1 MHSQHGWF
9 KMILPSFSCETTRD
23 AMMTNPTTSSPG
35 FRSAL
40 PAAIHTLLVAL
51 VMLFGIHSVALAAE
65 TSPSAEVVAFV
76 QKAVAL
82 VEQEG
87 EDSFAKFR
95 QPDSKWFHGNE
106 YLFIWGLD
114 GMRYVYPP
122 DTSGEGQNMLNLKDI
137 NGKPIGRWFVARAAN
152 PPGHG
157 WVHYQWPRPGDIF
170 PSWKSTYIQRAVA
183 PSGKNYLVGA
193 GRYNMPFERA
203 FLVELV
209 DNAGQLLV
217 KEGKAG
223 YDRLR
228 DRSDEFIFMDAYI
241 FLLDAEGT
249 EIVNPA
255 FPNLEGRN
263 LIDHKDAAGKLL
275 VKEMLDRTRDGNSA
289 WVEYYWAR
297 PGTADQVR
305 KLAYVKRVR
314 VDGEDMVI
322 GAGMYEP

>member
-1 MHSQHGWF
+1 
-9 KMILPSFSCETTRD
+9 
-23 AMMTNPTTSSPG
+23 MMTNTTTSSSVLR
-35 FRSAL
+35 FAL
-40 PAAIHTLLVAL
+40 PRIYSSLVAL
-51 VMLFGIHSVALAAE
+51 VMLLGIPAATLAAG
-65 TSPSAEVVAFV
+65 TSPSTELIGFV
-76 QKAVAL
+76 QKAVSL
-82 VEQEG
+82 VEREG
-87 EDSFAKFR
+87 ETSFAKFR
-95 QPDSKWFHGNE
+95 RPDSEWFHGNQ
-106 YLFIWGLD
+106 YVFIWGLD

-122 DTSGEGQNMLNLKDI
+122 DTSGEGKNMLSLKDI
-137 NGKPIGRWFVARAAN
+137 NGKPIGRWIVARADD

-183 PSGKNYLVGA
+183 PSGKTYLVGS

-209 DNAGQLLV
+209 DSAGQLLAR
-217 KEGKAG
+217 EGKAG

-228 DRSDEFIFMDAYI
+228 DRSEEFIFMDAYI
-241 FLLDAEGT
+241 FLLNAEGT

-263 LIDHKDAAGKLL
+263 LINHKDAAGKLL
-275 VKEMLDRTRDGNSA
+275 VKEMLDSTRDGGSA

-305 KLAYVKRVR
+305 KLAYVKRIR
-314 VDGEDMVI
+314 VNGEEMVI